1 MSDFNQELV
10 REINSLR
17 TNPKKYARTVAKY
30 VNYFKGKIL
39 RLPGSNAGIKTEEGA
54 DAYREAADFLSKQPR
69 IEALEPSKGLC
80 RIAEDFISA
89 VQQSDPNDL
98 GSIDMEE
105 IINKYGSFGGS
116 FSRAMDFGG
125 ETPEQALVNLIVSDG
140 DTSRGQRESLLST
153 EIKRIGVANGDH
165 ETYRHCTAIVTCT
178 EFENEVDDDDN
189 GLLEE
194 ENTNKYQ
201 RSKDNDEED
210 SRGKKEEPKE
220 RKEQPKK
227 QVLQNKEREP
237 REEKRY
243 NRPQKEEQEEEGDD
257 ELPPGVASINK
268 TEKIVMENGRKK
280 RITKI
285 IKIMED
291 GSKQVEISKEVVED

>member
-17 TNPKKYARTVAKY
+17 TNPKKYSRTVAKY
-30 VNYFKGKIL
+30 INYFKGKIL
-39 RLPGSNAGIKTEEGA
+39 RLPGSNAGIKTEEGP

-98 GSIDMEE
+98 GNIDMEE

-153 EIKRIGVANGDH
+153 EIKRIGVANGEH

-189 GLLEE
+189 GLLEV
-194 ENTNKYQ
+194 ENTNKFQ
-201 RSKDNDEED
+201 RNKDNDDEED
-210 SRGKKEEPKE
+210 SGRKKEEPKE
-220 RKEQPKK
+220 RKEEPKK

-237 REEKRY
+237 REEKNY
-243 NRPQKEEQEEEGDD
+243 NRPQKEEQEEEGEE

-291 GSKQVEISKEVVED
+291 GSKQVETSKEVVE